1 MRRLLD
7 AGRVHQVEGGLVLL
21 MVVRVLVARAK
32 AGGVLVCGSG
42 GMEIGHILPV
52 LPRHTHLT
60 SLSAES

>member
-1 MRRLLD
+1 MQTYP
-7 AGRVHQVEGGLVLL
+7 GVSIG
-21 MVVRVLVARAK
+21 K
-32 AGGVLVCGSG
+32 GVLVCGSG